1 MGAAPSLGALS
12 MEHMAPGELEQ
23 PPLSQGI
30 CQPEWGMAGAG
41 IAPGLQP
48 RGGRSREFIC
58 ARESPG
64 LGYKG
69 DVEAVQLQGVSQG
82 RVQSGVWEPV
92 QGAQSLGSPLSQD
105 QTKGFLL
112 MDPSSSN
119 HQPKGCPALL
129 DAP

>member
-1 MGAAPSLGALS
+1 MAGEGWELLHPWVLSAWSTWLQVSWNSLPSAR
-12 MEHMAPGELEQ
+12 
-23 PPLSQGI
+23 GI

-48 RGGRSREFIC
+48 SRGRSREFIC

-82 RVQSGVWEPV
+82 RVQSGVWELV
-92 QGAQSLGSPLSQD
+92 QGAQSLG
-105 QTKGFLL
+105 G
-112 MDPSSSN
+112 
-119 HQPKGCPALL
+119 
-129 DAP
+129 AP